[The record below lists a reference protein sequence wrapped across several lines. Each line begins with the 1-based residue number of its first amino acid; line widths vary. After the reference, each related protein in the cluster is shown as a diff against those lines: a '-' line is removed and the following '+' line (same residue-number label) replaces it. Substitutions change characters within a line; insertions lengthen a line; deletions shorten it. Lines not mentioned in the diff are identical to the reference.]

1 MNISTRISLTGIAL
15 AFACSAYAAPEIA
28 GSSTVNIS
36 NNKAKNVTVAGGQ
49 GTAGKAL
56 GGLVKGAEVKMNG
69 EANVNSLVVND
80 GKVKGKVNITGND
93 AQDVK
98 ALGGRAN
105 VNSVILGK

>member
-1 MNISTRISLTGIAL
+1 MNSLTRIGFTAI
-15 AFACSAYAAPEIA
+15 AFAFALSVNAAPEIA

-36 NNKAKNVTVAGGQ
+36 NNKAKNVTVGGGE

-56 GGLVKGAEVKMNG
+56 GGLVKGVEVKMNS

-80 GKVKGKVNITGND
+80 GKVNGKVNITGND

-98 ALGGRAN
+98 AIGGRAN